1 MVSLESNNKALQSQ
15 HFKRIIALRDKKT
28 AASYWRSLIDS
39 LLRCIVREQKVTK
52 PFETLRKRRR
62 GKPNTNT
69 KDNWSKEWSRH
80 IWTKFMQ
87 LPNEIREFM
96 ITLRYRCDA
105 LNFISSQFP
114 SSYTRFYSYT
124 SFRLKNCSSVVSFLR
139 ACPTQNTQL
148 FVTYFIQPRGFQ
160 SSVCKATYRQY
171 KYKEP

>member
-87 LPNEIREFM
+87 LPNKIQEFM
-96 ITLRYRCDA
+96 ITSRYRCDA

-114 SSYTRFYSYT
+114 SSYMRFYSYT
-124 SFRLKNCSSVVSFLR
+124 SFRLKNSSSVVSFLH

-148 FVTYFIQPRGFQ
+148 FVTYFIQTRGFQ
-160 SSVCKATYRQY
+160 SSDCKATYRQY